1 MQKTNNKASILIWS
15 IFLSLVVSLSFVFVS
30 TKINQNLALN
40 TYLNDFF
47 SNDNKTTELVKN
59 NSLGDIGDNSKLLL
73 ETNSISLS
81 NGESQIFSFSGSSD
95 FTGSITIKEGGPLYF
110 ETISYSGSLNNLELT
125 TSTGII
131 SDNKS
136 FIFTGVLDLQYKKTD
151 LIVKNLGANLIFK
164 LETNTEILTSGTIKK
179 YKITKN
185 IGGKDVEKNV
195 IEN

>member
-59 NSLGDIGDNSKLLL
+59 NSLWDIWDNSKLLL

-81 NGESQIFSFSGSSD
+81 NWESQIFSFSWSSD
-95 FTGSITIKEGGPLYF
+95 FTWSITIKEWWPLYF
-110 ETISYSGSLNNLELT
+110 ETISYSWSLNNLELT
-125 TSTGII
+125 TSTWII

-136 FIFTGVLDLQYKKTD
+136 FIFTWVLDLQYKKTD
-151 LIVKNLGANLIFK
+151 LIVKNLWANLIFK
-164 LETNTEILTSGTIKK
+164 LETNTEILTSWTIKK

-185 IGGKDVEKNV
+185 IWWKDVEKNV